1 MKFVMTAGE
10 LRNWMDKNKE
20 VKQNYTGPYISKA
33 ISLWND
39 CVALTE
45 IKVGDQIIEAPANSI
60 LYEGDPGKYFIIPE
74 DVECIVDI
82 RDPEELRD
90 FLITKLNNMGSL

>member
-1 MKFVMTAGE
+1 MKFVMKAGA
-10 LRNWMDKNKE
+10 LRNWMDRHKE
-20 VKQNYTGPYISKA
+20 MNPNYTGPYISKTL
-33 ISLWND
+33 SLWND
-39 CVALTE
+39 CVALTS
-45 IKVGDQIIEAPANSI
+45 IRVGDQVIEAPANSI

-90 FLITKLNNMGSL
+90 FLIFEVTKLGA